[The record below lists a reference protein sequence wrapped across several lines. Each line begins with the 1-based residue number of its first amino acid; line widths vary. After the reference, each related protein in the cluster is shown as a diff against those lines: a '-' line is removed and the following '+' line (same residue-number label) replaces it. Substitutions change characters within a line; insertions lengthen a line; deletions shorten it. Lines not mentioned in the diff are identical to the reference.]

1 MRKNSKKARDL
12 RAAKYCAGVAI
23 RRAKA
28 DKQMDR
34 FVARC
39 LKVSGGMF
47 VFAVALALMV
57 G

>member
-12 RAAKYCAGVAI
+12 RAAKYCAGVAL
-23 RRAKA
+23 RRAEE
-28 DKQMDR
+28 DKRMDR
-34 FVARC
+34 LVLRC